1 MSEDQGDLAPI
12 VIDLTAAQ
20 NGELNESWLSMF
32 GGGIKMILQRM
43 FGGEK
48 IPLIVRGNKRQVKD
62 FTRTLAGEKRY
73 YKDYV
78 KYGLDDPRTYRS
90 KYALQG
96 AVKKFE
102 RSTGIDWPFK

>member
-1 MSEDQGDLAPI
+1 MSEQQGDLAPI

-102 RSTGIDWPFK
+102 RLCRLKDDSI